1 MEGLSAFQLGW
12 AALVFMAGFAIRN
25 LAGFGAILLPA
36 LALFLPLAIVVPVVT
51 LMAVLSSIGIAVR
64 HRDEI
69 AWRDLRPLV
78 PFSLIGVAIGLFL
91 FAHLSDAVLVNAL
104 GVFVIGF
111 GVYSLLRGTGAAA
124 GHRRWPRWVVVAPL
138 STFAAVVGTAFGGM
152 AGPLYAVY
160 LEWLQLAKGPFR
172 ATMSAILVALGT
184 LRGLGY
190 LSLGYFDR
198 DTLLLSAM
206 AVPSALLGL
215 AIGAR
220 LHARATPEGFRRIV
234 ALLLVIAG
242 IGLLLR

>member
-1 MEGLSAFQLGW
+1 MDGLSAFQLGW

-51 LMAVLSSIGIAVR
+51 LMAVISSIGIAVR

-69 AWRDLRPLV
+69 AWRELRPLL
-78 PFSLIGVAIGLFL
+78 PFSLIGVAIGLYL
-91 FAHLSDAVLVNAL
+91 FDQLSDEVLVDAL
-104 GVFVIGF
+104 GIFVIGF
-111 GVYSLLRGTGAAA
+111 GLYSLVRGTGASPA
-124 GHRRWPRWVVVAPL
+124 RRWPRWVVVAPL

-234 ALLLVIAG
+234 AVLLMVAG
-242 IGLLLR
+242 AGLLLR

>member
-1 MEGLSAFQLGW
+1 MDGLSTFQLGW
-12 AALVFMAGFAIRN
+12 AALVFTAGFAIRN

-69 AWRDLRPLV
+69 AWSHLRPLV
-78 PFSLIGVAIGLFL
+78 PFSLIGVAIGLYL
-91 FAHLSDAVLVNAL
+91 FDRLSDAVLVDAL

-111 GVYSLLRGTGAAA
+111 GLYSLLRGSGATAA
-124 GHRRWPRWVVVAPL
+124 RRWPRWVVVAPL
-138 STFAAVVGTAFGGM
+138 STFAAVIGAAFGGM

-220 LHARATPEGFRRIV
+220 LHARATPEGFRRAV
-234 ALLLVIAG
+234 AALLVIAG

>member
-1 MEGLSAFQLGW
+1 MDGLSAFQLGW
-12 AALVFMAGFAIRN
+12 AALVFTAGFAIRN

-36 LALFLPLAIVVPVVT
+36 LALVLPLAIVVPVVT
-51 LMAVLSSIGIAVR
+51 LMAVLSSVGIAVR

-69 AWRDLRPLV
+69 AWRELRPLL
-78 PFSLIGVAIGLFL
+78 PFSLIGVAIGLYL
-91 FAHLSDAVLVNAL
+91 FDQLSDEVLVDAL
-104 GVFVIGF
+104 GLFVIGF
-111 GVYSLLRGTGAAA
+111 GLYSLLRGAGASSA
-124 GHRRWPRWVVVAPL
+124 RRWPRWVVVAPL

-206 AVPSALLGL
+206 ALPSALLGL

-220 LHARATPEGFRRIV
+220 LHARATPDGFRRAV
-234 ALLLVIAG
+234 ALLLVLAG
-242 IGLLLR
+242 VGLLLR

>member
-1 MEGLSAFQLGW
+1 MDGLSAFQLGW

-69 AWRDLRPLV
+69 SWGDLRPLV
-78 PFSLIGVAIGLFL
+78 PFSLIGVAIGLYL
-91 FAHLSDAVLVNAL
+91 FDRLSDAVLVDAL

-111 GVYSLLRGTGAAA
+111 GLYSLLRSSGPA
-124 GHRRWPRWVVVAPL
+124 GSRRWPRWVVVGPL
-138 STFAAVVGTAFGGM
+138 STAAAVVGTAFGGM

-206 AVPSALLGL
+206 AIPSALVGL

-220 LHARATPEGFRRIV
+220 LHARATPEGFRRMV
-234 ALLLVIAG
+234 AVLLVIAG